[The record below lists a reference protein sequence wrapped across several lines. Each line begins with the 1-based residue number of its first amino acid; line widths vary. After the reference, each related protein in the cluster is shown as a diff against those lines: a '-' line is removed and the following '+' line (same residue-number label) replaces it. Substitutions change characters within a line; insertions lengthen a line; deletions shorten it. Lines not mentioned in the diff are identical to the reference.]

1 MLTNEQER
9 ELIEWQLGRE
19 IGNLDY
25 VGKYCPWNYP
35 AVLVVKPFVKN
46 NSNVSPTIFWLSC
59 PYLVYKV
66 DRLENE
72 GLLERLTFKL
82 QNNSKFKDR
91 MLFSHRRYAELR
103 RDKLSDNDL
112 KAAEKIS
119 KDLMNTLKKSGI
131 GGIRDENGI
140 KCLHTHLADYL
151 MGYDN
156 PAAELVWKKINWPKN
171 CSICR
176 GRIEDIESGSH

>member
-9 ELIEWQLGRE
+9 ELIEWQLGRG
-19 IGNLDY
+19 IVNLDY
-25 VGKYCPWNYP
+25 VGEYCPWDYP
-35 AVLVVKPFVKN
+35 AVLVVKPFVEN
-46 NSNVSPTIFWLSC
+46 NNTVSPTIFWLSC

-72 GLLERLTFKL
+72 GLIEELTFKL
-82 QNNSKFKDR
+82 KHNLEFEDK
-91 MLFSHRRYAELR
+91 MLSAHRKYAEMR

-119 KDLMNTLKKSGI
+119 EDLMNTLKKSGI
-131 GGIRDENGI
+131 GGIKDKSGI

-151 MGYDN
+151 MGNDN
-156 PAAELVWKKINWPKN
+156 PAAELVWTKITWPKN

-176 GRIEDIESGSH
+176 ERIDDIESGSH

>member
-19 IGNLDY
+19 IVNLDY
-25 VGKYCPWNYP
+25 VGKYCPWDYP

-46 NSNVSPTIFWLSC
+46 IVSPTIFWLSC

-72 GLLERLTFKL
+72 GLIEKLTFKL
-82 QNNSKFKDR
+82 KHNSEFKDK
-91 MLFSHRRYAELR
+91 MLSAHRRYAELR
-103 RDKLSDNDL
+103 KNKLSNNDL

-119 KDLMNTLKKSGI
+119 GDLKNTLKQSGI
-131 GGIRDENGI
+131 GGIKDKSGI
-140 KCLHTHLADYL
+140 KCIHTHLADYL

-156 PAAELVWKKINWPKN
+156 PAAELVWKKITWPKN

-176 GRIEDIESGSH
+176 ERIDDIESSSH